1 MAGVAFLVGVRP
13 DFYYFA
19 YRSTYDKIA
28 SREIEFIGSLV
39 LQDDGGRVGAGT
51 YVVVGLHGM
60 LGNAHIHVDTGIE
73 VMVEDGFEVRHSAYP
88 MLGFVAYEIVIV
100 ALGGVDVVT
109 SYRYLG
115 VAAYKM
121 YFVGMCCRGMLVM
134 EVVSALFLVL
144 GLDDESETVGF
155 GKESGLVHFGFK
167 EEGLF
172 PLS

>member
-1 MAGVAFLVGVRP
+1 M
-13 DFYYFA
+13 
-19 YRSTYDKIA
+19 
-28 SREIEFIGSLV
+28 
-39 LQDDGGRVGAGT
+39 
-51 YVVVGLHGM
+51 
-60 LGNAHIHVDTGIE
+60 
-73 VMVEDGFEVRHSAYP
+73 
-88 MLGFVAYEIVIV
+88 
-100 ALGGVDVVT
+100 T

-167 EEGLF
+167 EERFF